1 MDLST
6 LDEEHFLIALLE
18 IPTIGTTIAKNLIDE
33 YGTAKA
39 VFNQSYEQYKALGN
53 VGHNLIEALEK
64 EIVFNIA
71 KEQADYCEENGI
83 SILSFYNKEYPQRL
97 KHCTDAPL
105 ILYYKG
111 NTNLNTSKVVS
122 IVGTRNATPYG
133 KKMCNNVIE
142 ELSQQNVLI
151 VSGLA
156 YGIDVAA
163 HQEALNFNVPTV
175 GVLAHGLDIV
185 YPKAH
190 TKVAQNMLDNGG
202 LLTEHKIKTRPN
214 RENFPKR
221 NRIVAGMSDAVI
233 VIESAITGG
242 SMITAK
248 LGNDYNRDVFAIPGR
263 LGDVYSEGCNHLIKT
278 NQAHLLQASKD
289 IAYILGWKSES
300 EKPKT
305 VQKQLFVELN
315 DVEQVIFDEVSKHQS
330 ISIDEIAVNLKTPIS
345 QVSTHLLML
354 EFKGLV
360 QQLPGKIYE
369 LA

>member
-1 MDLST
+1 MNLST
-6 LDEEHFLIALLE
+6 LTEKHYLIALLE
-18 IPTIGTTIAKNLIDE
+18 IPAIGTTIAKNLIE
-33 YGTAKA
+33 EFGSAQN
-39 VFNQSYEQYKALGN
+39 VFDLSFEQYRSLGS
-53 VGHNLIEALEK
+53 VGDNIIEAIEK
-64 EIVFNIA
+64 EFVLNTAI
-71 KEQADYCEENGI
+71 EQSDYCLQNGI
-83 SILSFYNKEYPQRL
+83 AILSYFEKDYPQRL
-97 KHCTDAPL
+97 KHCADAPL

-111 NTNLNTSKVVS
+111 NSNLNTTRVVS

-142 ELSQQNVLI
+142 ELSQQNVLV

-156 YGIDVAA
+156 YGIDVTA
-163 HQEALNFNVPTV
+163 HQESINRNVATV

-190 TKVAQNMLDNGG
+190 TTVAQNMLNNGG

-242 SMITAK
+242 SMITAR

-289 IAYILGWKSES
+289 IAYILGWKSEL

-305 VQKQLFVELN
+305 IQKQLFVELN
-315 DVEQVIFDEVSKHQS
+315 DYEQVIFDELSKHEP
-330 ISIDEIAVNLKTPIS
+330 ISIDEIAVNLELPIS
-345 QVSTHLLML
+345 QVSTQLLML

>member
-6 LDEEHFLIALLE
+6 LNEEHFFIALLE
-18 IPTIGTTIAKNLIDE
+18 IPSIGTAIAKNLIEE

-39 VFNQSYEQYKALGN
+39 VFNLSYEQYKTLGA
-53 VGHNLIEALEK
+53 VGNNLIEALEK
-64 EIVFNIA
+64 EFVFNTA
-71 KEQADYCEENGI
+71 KEQADYCLENRI
-83 SILSFYNKEYPQRL
+83 SILSFYDKAYPQRL
-97 KHCTDAPL
+97 KHCSDAPL

-111 NTNLNTSKVVS
+111 NCDLNTSKVVA

-156 YGIDVAA
+156 YGIDVTA
-163 HQEALNFNVPTV
+163 HQEALNYNLPTV

-190 TKVAQNMLDNGG
+190 TNVAQNMLVNGG

-242 SMITAK
+242 SMITAR
-248 LGNDYNRDVFAIPGR
+248 LGNGYNRDVFAIPGR
-263 LGDVYSEGCNHLIKT
+263 LGDVYSEGSNHLIKT

-289 IAYILGWKSES
+289 IAYILGWKSEL
-300 EKPKT
+300 EKPKAI
-305 VQKQLFVELN
+305 QKQLFVELN
-315 DVEQVIFDEVSKHQS
+315 PEEQIIFDEVSKHQS
-330 ISIDEIAVNLKTPIS
+330 ISIDEIAVNLKAPIS
-345 QVSTHLLML
+345 QVSTQLLML

-369 LA
+369 LS